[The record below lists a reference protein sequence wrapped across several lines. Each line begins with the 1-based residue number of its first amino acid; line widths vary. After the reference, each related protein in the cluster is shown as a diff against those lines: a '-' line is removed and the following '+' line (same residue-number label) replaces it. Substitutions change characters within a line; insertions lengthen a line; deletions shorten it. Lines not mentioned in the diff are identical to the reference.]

1 MLKTH
6 QAFGRATAVP
16 LKKHAVAW
24 IIMEAKTN
32 ALKEVASLELTRRER
47 FMTVLTE

>member
-1 MLKTH
+1 MLKIH

-16 LKKHAVAW
+16 QRKHAAVW
-24 IIMEAKTN
+24 SIMEAKTN
-32 ALKEVASLELTRRER
+32 ALKEVASLELTKRER